1 MTRKRGAG
9 SGWTAAGAGGAHR
22 IGSISERF
30 ESGGRGPGTVSSG
43 AGDPGGISYGT
54 YQLASRTGTLGHFL
68 EKEGARW
75 AAELAAAG
83 KPGSAGFSAVWK
95 AIALREREAFATAQ
109 HGFIAR
115 THYAPALH
123 KVRAAKAID
132 LDTRHDAVREAVWS
146 VSVQHRRAADILM
159 RAVDA
164 TRVGGG
170 ERGSGEAGADFDRRL
185 VDAIYDARSVYVL
198 RVANAPGLKPE
209 EAAQL
214 RSIVAK
220 RYPAERKAVMAL
232 FAHVMTK

>member
-9 SGWTAAGAGGAHR
+9 SGWTAAGAGTHR

-43 AGDPGGISYGT
+43 RGDPGGVSYGT
-54 YQLASRTGTLGHFL
+54 YQLASRTGTLGRFL

-75 AAELAAAG
+75 AAELAAGG

-109 HGFIAR
+109 HSFIAR
-115 THYAPALH
+115 THYAPAVDKL
-123 KVRAAKAID
+123 RAGKAID

-164 TRVGGG
+164 ARAGG
-170 ERGSGEAGADFDRRL
+170 GEAGADFDRRL
-185 VDAIYDARSVYVL
+185 VDAIYDARSAYVL
-198 RVANAPGLKPE
+198 RVANAPGLKPA

-214 RSIVAK
+214 RSIVAN

-232 FAHVMTK
+232 FTAAITKWAQIS

>member
-1 MTRKRGAG
+1 M
-9 SGWTAAGAGGAHR
+9 AAAGGARGPGKGHR
-22 IGSISERF
+22 IGAIAERF

-43 AGDPGGISYGT
+43 SGDPGGISYGT
-54 YQLASRTGTLGHFL
+54 YQLASRTGTLGRFL

-75 AAELAAAG
+75 AAELAGGG
-83 KPGSAGFSAVWK
+83 KPGSEGFSAVWK

-109 HGFIAR
+109 HSFIAR
-115 THYAPALH
+115 THYAPAVD
-123 KVRAAKAID
+123 KVRAGKAVD

-164 TRVGGG
+164 ARAGGG
-170 ERGSGEAGADFDRRL
+170 DDGAAFDRRL
-185 VDAIYDARSVYVL
+185 VDAIYDARGAYVL
-198 RVANAPGLKPE
+198 RIAASPRLTPR

-214 RSIVAK
+214 RSIVAN

-232 FAHVMTK
+232 FGNERTK